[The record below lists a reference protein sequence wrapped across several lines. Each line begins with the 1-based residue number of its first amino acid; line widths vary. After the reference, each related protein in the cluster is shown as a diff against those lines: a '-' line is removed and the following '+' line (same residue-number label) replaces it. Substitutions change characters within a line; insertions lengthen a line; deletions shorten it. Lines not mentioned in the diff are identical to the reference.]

1 MNSVFYEGN
10 KGRVQGGC
18 GFSKG
23 SNSLTGGEM
32 RQFNSQRGANALEY
46 ALVAVVVIMV
56 IWVGFDAF
64 GVQLN
69 QFLAEVGNDIIGVGR
84 DLQMGP
90 AR

>member
-1 MNSVFYEGN
+1 MNLVFCEIKEE
-10 KGRVQGGC
+10 KGGYC
-18 GFSKG
+18 CSFSKG
-23 SNSLTGGEM
+23 STSLTGGEM
-32 RQFNSQRGANALEY
+32 RQFNGQRGANALEY